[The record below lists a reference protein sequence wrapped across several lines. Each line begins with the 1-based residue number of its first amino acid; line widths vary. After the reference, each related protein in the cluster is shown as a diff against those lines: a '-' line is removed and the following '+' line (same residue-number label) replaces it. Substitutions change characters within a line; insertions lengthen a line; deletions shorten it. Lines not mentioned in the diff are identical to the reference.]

1 LSEKYL
7 IGIFL
12 AKDKYFLQPGET
24 RKSGG
29 FAPAV
34 ESHPGVF
41 TGMDECANVWPGCR
55 PTRA

>member
-1 LSEKYL
+1 LSEKYI

-29 FAPAV
+29 FALDC
-34 ESHPGVF
+34 GKIG
-41 TGMDECANVWPGCR
+41 TGDLGEG
-55 PTRA
+55 TL